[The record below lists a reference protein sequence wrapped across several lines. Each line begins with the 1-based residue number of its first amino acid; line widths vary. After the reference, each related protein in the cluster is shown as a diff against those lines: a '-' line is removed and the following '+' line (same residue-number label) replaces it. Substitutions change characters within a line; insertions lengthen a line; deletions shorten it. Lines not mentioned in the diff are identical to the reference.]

1 MTMIINTPFGYKTY
15 NIDSLWTG
23 LSQMGDINVNLEA
36 D

>member
-1 MTMIINTPFGYKTY
+1 MITILYNTQYGYQTY

-23 LSQMGDINVNLEA
+23 LSQMGNIDNEYI